1 MEEVDETESVHQG
14 KIRANL
20 RGDDG
25 ELVNREGNKE
35 TRGPLMT
42 GRMVY
47 LRSHSNSIGP
57 SGQPSLS
64 VTDTVV
70 DIDFTTQH
78 LFLFFILHEKV
89 TVMILN
95 VDLKCSCCYKKVR
108 KLLCKIPEI
117 RDQVFDEEKNK
128 VMITVVCCDPEKMRD
143 KLCCKGGK
151 AIQSIEILQP
161 KPPSP
166 MPKPHPPKIDPM
178 PDPQPQA
185 KLPVPEPIPA
195 PKPVKMPDPQ
205 PKPPQPQPVKMP
217 EPMPI
222 DPFCP
227 PVSVCCQEC
236 YEGRGGGPCHYWYGR
251 PPPGPCYDY
260 GYQYAGNRPPC
271 YVSRCDYFSEENP
284 QGCSV
289 MVSVFGMMNKVIGVI
304 EVNSSKDKGY
314 ETTVKDVFYD
324 EVKNTKVFIIIK

>member
-1 MEEVDETESVHQG
+1 MSSE
-14 KIRANL
+14 
-20 RGDDG
+20 
-25 ELVNREGNKE
+25 KE
-35 TRGPLMT
+35 
-42 GRMVY
+42 
-47 LRSHSNSIGP
+47 
-57 SGQPSLS
+57 Q
-64 VTDTVV
+64 
-70 DIDFTTQH
+70 
-78 LFLFFILHEKV
+78 V

-117 RDQVFDEEKNK
+117 RDQVFDEDKNK

-151 AIQSIEILQP
+151 AIQSIEI
-161 KPPSP
+161 
-166 MPKPHPPKIDPM
+166 
-178 PDPQPQA
+178 PQPQPQPQ
-185 KLPVPEPIPA
+185 PVKMPEPIPQPQPVKMPDTQPQPKPVKMPEPQPQPK

-205 PKPPQPQPVKMP
+205 PQPQPKPVKMPDPKPQPQPVKMP

-271 YVSRCDYFSEENP
+271 YVSRCDCFSEENP

-289 MVSVFGMMNKVIGVI
+289 M
-304 EVNSSKDKGY
+304 
-314 ETTVKDVFYD
+314 
-324 EVKNTKVFIIIK
+324 